1 MCIRDSRNVQ
11 RIVVA
16 DGGTV
21 QVLSLAFVYGREP
34 GRTLLAELWL
44 AWDEFTRIQQ
54 QVQGGELL
62 STALADLRAR
72 LLRDEPT
79 QTVLESI
86 CSWASRLLG
95 GDSACIMEF
104 DDGGVLTI
112 TAVGEHAPTSMIG
125 SQWQLNRAEF
135 GEALAARQTTS
146 YKVSPSELVE
156 SHTEYP
162 SPPMLVEDLHLAMAP
177 VLAVDRTLGALIVC
191 RSGREFDSER
201 ELLELFA
208 SEVSAALTL
217 THLRADLARLAVV
230 EDRERIARNL
240 HDEVTQDLI
249 GVRLQLVNLVRDVPD
264 PGIRTRIN
272 EALDELDLATARLRD
287 VIGGL
292 ELEAS
297 VEEFLATLRSIVSGK
312 ARNALLGWS
321 VDVEGDV
328 TRLDGDERI
337 EILRVLNEAASNV
350 ARHAHANRLAVA
362 LTIDD
367 HSASLVVADDGVG
380 IQTDAP
386 TKGNGLRN
394 LSVRASQ
401 RHGEFSVRRRA
412 DGGTR
417 VCWSIPLRSP

>member
-1 MCIRDSRNVQ
+1 MSDAPSSWATMSASQLSLSELFAASPLPMALIALDDSGDSKVLAGNDVLAALLGVPSAVGCNVGDFVDERDRNDLAAARERLINGDVDVLRNVQ

-217 THLRADLARLAVV
+217 DTSACRSRSSRSRRGPRAHR
-230 EDRERIARNL
+230 
-240 HDEVTQDLI
+240 TQ
-249 GVRLQLVNLVRDVPD
+249 P
-264 PGIRTRIN
+264 
-272 EALDELDLATARLRD
+272 
-287 VIGGL
+287 
-292 ELEAS
+292 S
-297 VEEFLATLRSIVSGK
+297 
-312 ARNALLGWS
+312 
-321 VDVEGDV
+321 
-328 TRLDGDERI
+328 
-337 EILRVLNEAASNV
+337 
-350 ARHAHANRLAVA
+350 
-362 LTIDD
+362 
-367 HSASLVVADDGVG
+367 
-380 IQTDAP
+380 
-386 TKGNGLRN
+386 
-394 LSVRASQ
+394 
-401 RHGEFSVRRRA
+401 
-412 DGGTR
+412 
-417 VCWSIPLRSP
+417 